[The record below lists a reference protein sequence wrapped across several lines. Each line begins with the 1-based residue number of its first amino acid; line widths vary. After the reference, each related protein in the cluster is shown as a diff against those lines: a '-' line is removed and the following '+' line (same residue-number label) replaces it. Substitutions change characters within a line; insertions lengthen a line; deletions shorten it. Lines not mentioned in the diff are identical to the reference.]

1 MNYLKAIKKSINQ
14 LIRIFKKSSIWFKI
28 VVIIIAIVL
37 IMHVFRDNNRK
48 EGFKQ
53 GDKFVLKENSELYDK
68 FYCSIYD
75 ELVNDPMKNEFEIT
89 QIDNITKIN
98 KKSKVLDIGSGTGHH
113 VGEYTKKGID
123 IEGIDKSKNMIIK
136 AKKKYKKGKF
146 RYGDVMSSITYPE
159 RTFTHILC
167 LYFTIYEIKNKSK
180 FFKNVYDWLK
190 PGGNLIIHLVNRD
203 QFDTIINA
211 GNPLLMV
218 SPQKYAKERI
228 QSSVVKF
235 NNFTYK
241 NKIDIMNEKNMA
253 KMEETFIDDNSK
265 NVRKNIHTSYSPT
278 QKEILKK
285 AKNVGFILNGKVDM
299 VHCQYEYQYL
309 YILKKPE

>member
-1 MNYLKAIKKSINQ
+1 MQTKTQTVTPQQRNTKNAETKELVLDEVRAETATPNTDSIGTVTHLKATSPK
-14 LIRIFKKSSIWFKI
+14 
-28 VVIIIAIVL
+28 VV
-37 IMHVFRDNNRK
+37 
-48 EGFKQ
+48 
-53 GDKFVLKENSELYDK
+53 
-68 FYCSIYD
+68 
-75 ELVNDPMKNEFEIT
+75 P
-89 QIDNITKIN
+89 
-98 KKSKVLDIGSGTGHH
+98 
-113 VGEYTKKGID
+113 
-123 IEGIDKSKNMIIK
+123 
-136 AKKKYKKGKF
+136 KKKYKKGKF
-146 RYGDVMSSITYPE
+146 KYGDVMSSITYPE
-159 RTFTHILC
+159 KSFTHILC

-190 PGGNLIIHLVNRD
+190 PGGNLIIHLVNRN
-203 QFDTIINA
+203 QFDTIVNA

-241 NKIDIMNEKNMA
+241 NKIDILNAKNIT

-265 NVRKNIHTSYSPT
+265 NVRKNIHTLYSPT
-278 QKEILKK
+278 QKETLQK
-285 AKNVGFILNGKVDM
+285 AKNVGFILKGKVDL